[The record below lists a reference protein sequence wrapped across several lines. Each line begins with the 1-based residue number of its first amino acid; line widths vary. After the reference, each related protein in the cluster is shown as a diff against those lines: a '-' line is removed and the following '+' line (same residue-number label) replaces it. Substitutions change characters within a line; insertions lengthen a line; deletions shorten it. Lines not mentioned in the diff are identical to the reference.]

1 MQSVNIKFLVLNAF
15 KTRYADGNIYT
26 FSGIVLAAV
35 NPYRRLPIYEQEI
48 IWAYHGHNRDELT
61 PHLFS
66 VVEEAYQSLQRD
78 GKSQSL
84 IVSGESGAGKT
95 ISAKYIMRYI
105 AELCTNGESPPLDDS
120 VRKANISLEDK
131 ILATNPI
138 LEAFGNAKTVKNDNS
153 SRFGKYIQ
161 IYFDADTNIT
171 GAAIRSFLL
180 EKTRVVQ
187 QATEER
193 NFHIFYQLL
202 AGCPSTE
209 RQELRLREWSQF
221 RYLVDSGVARID
233 GVDDATEFK
242 LTREAMGIAGFTEE
256 HQWNIFR
263 TLVGILYVG
272 NIRFVEDSTGYAKLD
287 EATETELN
295 AAARLLA
302 VEPTALSASCLK
314 RKISAANETVDA
326 YNTISQAEAS
336 RDIMAKHLYAKVFDH
351 IIERL
356 NESLVPR
363 YLGLDERFIGILDIY
378 GFERF
383 ENNSF
388 EQFCINYA
396 NEKLQNMF
404 NMHVFDLE
412 QKLYTEEGIEWSFI
426 DFADNQLCIDLIE
439 GKMGVLD
446 LLNEECKF
454 PNGTDVS
461 FVTKLLDTHGK
472 TPQGKFLYQP
482 KLAAPTLFT
491 VRHFAY
497 NVDYSAEH
505 FLEKNRDN
513 IAPDTLVA
521 LLSSSSLEFV
531 RSLAVEKEFAPQM
544 VSSSHES
551 SPLSA
556 SRSSVK
562 QRSREGLSHAQ
573 HRLSTGGI
581 FKQSLSELMT
591 TLYSTKV
598 HYIRC
603 IKPNEEKR
611 PFYFDAHFVLQ
622 QLQACG
628 VLETIRI
635 SAAGFPGRWSFID
648 FIDRFSILA
657 NDPIAVRRDSAKD
670 ARTACLE
677 LLRDLKLPSNNFQI
691 GKTRVFMRTGV
702 LAALE
707 LARTA
712 KLNASARFIQSQL
725 RLCAKQRLF
734 SKLRV
739 SAYTLIKW
747 SKALLATLFLWH
759 LKRSRAETQITQAFR
774 RYCALRYLQTSLS
787 CLVAI
792 VAAYRRMVSKEQL
805 AIVRETLSVA
815 VISAGFRSFH
825 IRQLFYALLHIAL
838 AVQSRY
844 RGRIAWITLL
854 RLREEARSVERL
866 REVSDAKE
874 ARIAEL
880 LNRLNIAEEHLAY
893 EQGLNSQLK
902 ESLEQATK
910 SGLEVLPTAVAISSD
925 ADFTKNI
932 RQLQER
938 LEEAQVKLESYQR
951 IIDSLETAN
960 AELFQRNEDL
970 SRQLRAFRLER
981 LNATSVGEGKRP
993 LANGVPRD
1001 AVTPP
1006 KTLKHLRVL
1015 SYDSTL
1021 SHLSHLPSLP
1031 QISRPVT
1038 SFGGKLNELVLALND
1053 SACLGEL
1060 AQIVCS
1066 HPSNGCDKTVVFG
1079 PSKIFAL
1086 WITSWLRVG
1095 SNSTTVQSYLSQLL
1109 SQVKTSLLGSQHF
1122 HNDSR
1127 RRATTSEQQSGGW
1140 RPGESDAR
1148 ISFWI
1153 ANLFD
1158 FLCFLQYAV
1167 VDTMENQSDPT
1178 AVPSDQMVTLMQ
1190 LRTDVARVVE
1200 ELCRAWIGDLFRAL
1214 VRLGVSALLDHQGL
1228 SGLNSEQ
1235 GSPKTGN
1242 DHPNE
1247 NHSALRSLMFL
1258 PFARLASTDHNHQVH
1273 SIEDLLTALDQL
1285 AQTMEV
1291 THLQPEIAMQIM
1303 SAILANISSSAFN
1316 QLILR
1321 KNYATWKRGIQIQ
1334 YNISRL
1340 EEWVTSLNEQHPRY
1354 FFSTS
1359 ALASPLGVGKEE
1371 LDTECKTTTASSSP
1385 LLCIEPLVQAVK
1397 LLQLAK
1403 TRAANDV
1410 DTLISACPRLSLAQ
1424 IRKVLSVYVP
1434 DVYEDGPV
1442 ATDVLRSL
1450 SARLDPKDK
1459 AMLTETLPEI
1469 HPHVLPLQLSI
1480 RPIPP
1485 TLFSEVPSTIVP
1497 PHLWKIFS
1505 LIESCET
1512 KDKEE
1517 VSGR

>member
-1 MQSVNIKFLVLNAF
+1 MNTF

-48 IWAYHGHNRDELT
+48 IWAYHGHSRDELA

-78 GKSQSL
+78 EKSQSL

-105 AELCTNGESPPLDDS
+105 AELCTTGESPPLGIAA
-120 VRKANISLEDK
+120 RETRISLEDK

-161 IYFDADTNIT
+161 IYFDADTNII

-202 AGCPSTE
+202 AGCPSAE
-209 RQELRLREWSQF
+209 RLELRLRDWSQF
-221 RYLVDSGVARID
+221 RYLADSGIAAID
-233 GVDDATEFK
+233 GVDEVAEFK

-263 TLVGILYVG
+263 ALAGILYVG
-272 NIRFVEDSTGYAKLD
+272 NIGFVEDSNGYAKLD
-287 EATETELN
+287 EATETEVRE
-295 AAARLLA
+295 AAHLLA
-302 VEPTALSASCLK
+302 VEPTALAVACLK

-326 YNTISQAEAS
+326 YNTVSQAEAS
-336 RDIMAKHLYAKVFDH
+336 RDIIAKHLYAKLFDH

-356 NESLVPR
+356 NDSLAPSS
-363 YLGLDERFIGILDIY
+363 LELTDRFIGILDIY

-404 NMHVFDLE
+404 NIHVFDLE

-439 GKMGVLD
+439 GKMGIFD

-454 PNGTDVS
+454 PNGTDIS

-482 KLAAPTLFT
+482 KLAGPTLFT

-497 NVDYSAEH
+497 DVDYGAEH

-521 LLSSSSLEFV
+521 LLSSSLLEFV
-531 RSLAVEKEFAPQM
+531 RSLAVEGDSTQHA
-544 VSSSHES
+544 VNSSHEC
-551 SPLSA
+551 SPLSD

-562 QRSREGLSHAQ
+562 QRSREGLGHAQ

-581 FKQSLSELMT
+581 FKQSLSELMN

-611 PFYFDAHFVLQ
+611 PFYFDAPFVLQ

-635 SAAGFPGRWSFID
+635 SAAGFPGRWSFVD

-657 NDPIAVRRDSAKD
+657 NDPITVRRYSTKDSRD
-670 ARTACLE
+670 ACLE
-677 LLRDLKLPSNNFQI
+677 LLKDFKLPSNNFQI
-691 GKTRVFMRTGV
+691 GKARVFMRTGV

-712 KLNASARFIQSQL
+712 KLNASARCIQNQL
-725 RLCAKQRLF
+725 RLIAKQKLF
-734 SKLRV
+734 SKLQA
-739 SAYTLIKW
+739 SAYILVKR
-747 SKALLATLFLWH
+747 SKAFLASLFMWH
-759 LKRSRAETQITQAFR
+759 LKRSKAKGKISQTFQ
-774 RYCALRYLQTSLS
+774 RYCAVRHLQDSLS
-787 CLVAI
+787 CLTAI
-792 VAAYRRMVSKEQL
+792 VTAYRRMVSKGQL
-805 AIVRETLSVA
+805 SMVREMFSSA
-815 VISAGFRSFH
+815 IISAKFRSFH
-825 IRQLFYALLHIAL
+825 VHQLYHALLHIAL
-838 AVQSRY
+838 AAQSRY
-844 RGRIAWITLL
+844 RGKIAWLTLL
-854 RLREEARSVERL
+854 KLREEARSVERL

-874 ARIAEL
+874 VRIVEL
-880 LNRLNIAEEHLAY
+880 LNRLSIAEEHLAY
-893 EQGLNSQLK
+893 EQGLNSQLRK
-902 ESLEQATK
+902 SLEQATK
-910 SGLEVLPTAVAISSD
+910 NSIEAPTAVAIASD
-925 ADFTKNI
+925 VDSTKKNLH
-932 RQLQER
+932 LQER
-938 LEEAQVKLESYQR
+938 LEEAQVKLESYQQ
-951 IIDSLETAN
+951 IIDSLEAAN

-981 LNATSVGEGKRP
+981 LNATSTDEGKRP
-993 LANGVPRD
+993 STNGILRD

-1021 SHLSHLPSLP
+1021 SHLSHLPTLP
-1031 QISRPVT
+1031 QISRPAT

-1053 SACLGEL
+1053 SACLREL
-1060 AQIVCS
+1060 SQIICS
-1066 HPSNGCDKTVVFG
+1066 YPSDGGDTTVIFG

-1086 WITSWLRVG
+1086 WITSWLGVG
-1095 SNSTTVQSYLSQLL
+1095 SNSTIVQSYLSQLL
-1109 SQVKTSLLGSQHF
+1109 SQVKTLLLGSH
-1122 HNDSR
+1122 HLNNDSR
-1127 RRATTSEQQSGGW
+1127 RRAIASEQQNSGW
-1140 RPGESDAR
+1140 RPGEVDIRMS
-1148 ISFWI
+1148 SWI

-1167 VDTMENQSDPT
+1167 VDTMENQLDPT

-1190 LRTDVARVVE
+1190 LRTDVARIVE
-1200 ELCRAWIGDLFRAL
+1200 ELCRAWMSDLFRVL

-1235 GSPKTGN
+1235 GSPKTGK
-1242 DHPNE
+1242 DQPNE
-1247 NHSALRSLMFL
+1247 SHSSLRSLMLL
-1258 PFARLASTDHNHQVH
+1258 PFTRLASTDHHHPQVH
-1273 SIEDLLTALDQL
+1273 SIEDLLAALDQL
-1285 AQTMEV
+1285 AHIMET

-1340 EEWVTSLNEQHPRY
+1340 EEWATSLNEQYPRH

-1359 ALASPLGVGKEE
+1359 ALASPLGAGRAE

-1442 ATDVLRSL
+1442 APDVLRNL
-1450 SARLDPKDK
+1450 SARLDPKNK
-1459 AMLTETLPEI
+1459 AILTETLPEI

-1485 TLFSEVPSTIVP
+1485 ASFSEVPSTLVP

-1505 LIESCET
+1505 LIESCEA
-1512 KDKEE
+1512 KDKGES
-1517 VSGR
+1517 SGR